1 MATRFDG
8 RVALVTGGAAGI
20 GRATVRRFAAEGAR
34 VVLLDTNSTAAAR
47 TAGEAGP
54 GVLVHIG
61 DATSEADVNAAVG
74 HAQAAF
80 GALHVLVNNVGYT
93 VASRFEDCEPAAW
106 DRELA
111 RTLRSAFLCCRAALE
126 LLCAGGGAIVNVG
139 SVNGRMYFGNPAY
152 SAAKA
157 GLRSLTQSL
166 AVEYGPR
173 GVRTNMVSPGSVR
186 TEAETWRR
194 RAEREPEIFEKLARW
209 YPVGRVGA
217 PDDIA
222 AAIAFLASDEAA
234 FVNGAD
240 LVVDGGLTAG
250 MGVMAQE
257 LAGG

>member
-1 MATRFDG
+1 MARFEG
-8 RVALVTGGAAGI
+8 KVALVTGGGNGI
-20 GRATVRRFAAEGAR
+20 GRATVLRLAAEGAG
-34 VVLLDTNSTAAAR
+34 VMLLDIVEEAAAR

-54 GVLVHIG
+54 RVLVHVG
-61 DATSEADVNAAVG
+61 DATSEADVSAALARVLE
-74 HAQAAF
+74 AF
-80 GALHVLVNNVGYT
+80 GGLHVLVNNVGYT
-93 VASRFEDCEPAAW
+93 FAASFDECEPAAW
-106 DRELA
+106 DTEIN
-111 RTLRSAFLCCRAALE
+111 RTLRSAYICCRAALN

-186 TEAETWRR
+186 TEAQTWRR
-194 RAEREPEIFEKLARW
+194 RIERDPALFDKLARW

-250 MGVMAQE
+250 MGVMARE
-257 LAGG
+257 LAGA